1 MSGYGWMEMEE
12 KKESRIFGFLR
23 AFVNENQRIRRESKR
38 QPNPENKIKYIVF
51 YFFFVCVCLVNL
63 SMLHT
68 IYQPMGSLNSSES
81 RLETTF

>member
-1 MSGYGWMEMEE
+1 MSEYGWMEMEE
-12 KKESRIFGFLR
+12 KKESRIFGFFG
-23 AFVNENQRIRRESKR
+23 ASVNENQRIRRESKR
-38 QPNPENKIKYIVF
+38 QQNSENKIKYIVF
-51 YFFFVCVCLVNL
+51 FFFVCVCLVNL